1 MYELDRI
8 DFQIL
13 EHLSNNARLS
23 NKDLAK
29 RLGVAPST
37 CFERTRILQTKK
49 ILRGFHA
56 EVDIDL
62 IGISLNAMV
71 VIRLGSHSRAIVDSF
86 NQYALSLTEVT
97 AVYHLSGANDFL
109 VMVSVSNSSELRE
122 FVLDAFTER
131 PEVIH
136 VETSL
141 IYEQKRKFGIPR
153 EIKKIL
159 GQ

>member
-1 MYELDRI
+1 MHQLDRI
-8 DFQIL
+8 DYEIL

-29 RLGVAPST
+29 KLGVAPST
-37 CFERTRILQTKK
+37 CFERTRILREEK

-56 EVDIDL
+56 EVDIDA

-71 VIRLGSHSRAIVDSF
+71 VVRLDSHSRKLVDSF
-86 NQYALSLTEVT
+86 NGYAISLTEVT

-109 VMVSVSNSSELRE
+109 VMVAVGNTAELRE

-131 PEVIH
+131 PEVAH

-153 EIKKIL
+153 NINKMLEK
-159 GQ
+159 